1 MKGERNEPSDAAAAP
16 PVEPAPGVVAVTIV
30 TWESARWLARCLDAL
45 AHQTLPPAEV
55 VVLDNASC
63 DRSATIAAGHGIV
76 TQVLRQDSNLGFAA
90 GQNRAIRATAAPWVL
105 VLNPDAFLEPTFLE
119 RLLERARVL
128 PRTGALCGKLLRAGD
143 DGAPLA
149 PVEIDSSG
157 MIVTRAFRHLD
168 RGSGEPDHGQYDT
181 EEAVFGAT
189 GAGVLLSR
197 AMLDD
202 IAVEGEVF
210 DERFFAYREDAD
222 LAWRAQLLGWDCL
235 YVPRAVGYHVR
246 RVLPERRRE
255 LPAAINRASV
265 RNRFLMRIKNADA
278 AVWWR
283 CGWRGLARD
292 VVVVGGCLAREWS
305 SLGAF
310 LDVARETPRALRWR
324 QAIRVRRRRPAAEVA
339 QWFR

>member
-1 MKGERNEPSDAAAAP
+1 MKDEHDEPPGGAAL
-16 PVEPAPGVVAVTIV
+16 PVAQAPGAVAVTIV

-55 VVLDNASC
+55 VVLDNASL
-63 DRSATIAAGHGIV
+63 DQSAAIAAGHGRV
-76 TQVLRQDSNLGFAA
+76 TQVLRQVSNLGFAA

-119 RLLERARVL
+119 RLLERAQIL
-128 PRTGALCGKLLRAGD
+128 PRTGALCGKLLRARD
-143 DGAPLA
+143 DGAPVEPA
-149 PVEIDSSG
+149 EIDSSG

-168 RGSGEPDHGQYDT
+168 RGSGEPDRGQYDT

-202 IAVEGEVF
+202 VAVEGEVF

-222 LAWRAQLLGWDCL
+222 LAWRAQLFGWDCL
-235 YVPRAVGYHVR
+235 YVPQAVGYHVR

-278 AVWWR
+278 ALWWH

-292 VVVVGGCLAREWS
+292 LVVVGGCLAREWS

-310 LDVARETPRALRWR
+310 VDVAREMPRVLRWR
-324 QAIRVRRRRPAAEVA
+324 RAIRARRRRPAAEVA